1 MIEVK
6 ILGAGCNKCFQLA
19 INTERALK
27 SLNLEYTLEKVT
39 DYAEIA
45 KYRVTSTPAL
55 VVDDKVVSKG
65 KVLKEKALIKLLS

>member
-19 INTERALK
+19 INAERALK
-27 SLNLEYTLEKVT
+27 SLGLKYHLEKVT

-45 KYRVTSTPAL
+45 KYKVTSTPAL
-55 VVDDKVVSKG
+55 VLDGKVVSKG
-65 KVLKEKALIKLLS
+65 KVLKEKALIKLFS